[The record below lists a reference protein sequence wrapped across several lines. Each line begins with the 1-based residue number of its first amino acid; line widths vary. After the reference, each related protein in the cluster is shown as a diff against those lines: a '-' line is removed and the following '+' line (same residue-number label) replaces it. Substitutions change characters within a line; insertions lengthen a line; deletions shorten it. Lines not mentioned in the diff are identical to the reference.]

1 MFCIHENQNQL
12 CKTSVPRGVHWKMQV
27 LKLQVL
33 KCCFCDLFYFCQVD
47 SEKASVVCELPK
59 QQQVPDCVVVSP
71 QPSNGA
77 IRDEPSLVEGISVT
91 PQTKATSED
100 NSSPT
105 PSFTSAEE
113 SWTPP
118 NSSSSMS
125 EGHSLVESPTE
136 SLQEEDMDGN
146 NMGKKGE
153 PETEKDHFNNQFC
166 GEEKAEVK
174 SNEEAQL
181 DINRHEIS
189 KIRTFSLEKR
199 TESCESNLC
208 LPVSTANSVD
218 GDIAKEDTP
227 HGSMNPEVNV
237 EFSVTAAQDRLKRGD
252 LKIKQGSSSK
262 TEKSPEVPIFVE
274 MQNPASCEDK
284 SELKEVFIPAV
295 EKDLEE
301 KSCGNRE
308 TQAAATLESEKSETI
323 NDYLQFEA
331 KEEKRD
337 VVKEEEI
344 VESKDFS
351 VIANKEGS
359 AIVFEEN
366 SSAAKQGISEVRQCS
381 VLTENIP
388 IIEISTVEDIP
399 DIKPTVLD
407 AYPEDRFIIP
417 KIEIMAPELK
427 ECSLPLTIL
436 ALNKQTSEPTV
447 SQKCD
452 ATHVS
457 AALSQDQRMAYSP
470 SLLPTQKGIQDNNVL
485 PVQKVNIAEGTDEKI
500 EMPKPEKQRVKNNEK
515 LPQMDFG
522 TIPVISV
529 SCSDDKGDDVH
540 VDSQVSDTARV
551 PLCVVR
557 PISVTTDENDSAP
570 IVSTLS
576 QSIETETS
584 AATQSGTEN
593 DVGSNTPINPEK
605 ALNRKQNQE
614 EVADKSVREN
624 KSTMLH
630 ETLVAKVG
638 DNVPSFNKPTEV
650 PIVPDILQKNNI
662 KEAKVENSVT
672 VEDLLRNSPS
682 VERLFSKPPTH
693 PSLSPASLRKFMSK
707 TAPESDTEAV
717 TSVISPGG
725 RPSEKADDD
734 LSGGSTPT
742 SSLSCESSPRLKR
755 RDSLTLIRSAT
766 PEELASGARRKIFI
780 PKPKEEGEGGMVGV
794 LDAQGKKE
802 SPYMSPSQARR
813 AALLQAGQNT
823 PPMERRSPLLS
834 RRKVTLEVPKFMEE
848 TSTDELVGTKRE
860 EKPAEK
866 KLDPLKGYSLHAFF

>member
-1 MFCIHENQNQL
+1 M
-12 CKTSVPRGVHWKMQV
+12 
-27 LKLQVL
+27 LKLLVL

-47 SEKASVVCELPK
+47 SETASVVCELPK
-59 QQQVPDCVVVSP
+59 QQQVPNCVVVSP
-71 QPSNGA
+71 QPNNGA
-77 IRDEPSLVEGISVT
+77 TRDEPSLVENISVM
-91 PQTKATSED
+91 PQTQATSED

-105 PSFTSAEE
+105 SSFTSAEE

-118 NSSSSMS
+118 DSSLSMS
-125 EGHSLVESPTE
+125 ESHSLVESPTE
-136 SLQEEDMDGN
+136 SLQEEDMDGDD
-146 NMGKKGE
+146 MGKKGE
-153 PETEKDHFNNQFC
+153 PETEKDHFNNQFY

-174 SNEEAQL
+174 SNEEAPL

-189 KIRTFSLEKR
+189 KIRTFSLEER
-199 TESCESNLC
+199 TESCESKTLSEAP
-208 LPVSTANSVD
+208 LPVSTANSGD
-218 GDIAKEDTP
+218 GDIVKEDTP
-227 HGSMNPEVNV
+227 RGSMNQEVNV
-237 EFSVTAAQDRLKRGD
+237 EFPVTAAQDRLKRGD
-252 LKIKQGSSSK
+252 LKIKQDGSSR
-262 TEKSPEVPIFVE
+262 TEKSPEVPTFVE
-274 MQNPASCEDK
+274 LQNPASCEDK
-284 SELKEVFIPAV
+284 SESKEVFIPAV

-323 NDYLQFEA
+323 NDHLKFEA
-331 KEEKRD
+331 KEEKKD
-337 VVKEEEI
+337 AVKEEEI
-344 VESKDFS
+344 VESKDLS
-351 VIANKEGS
+351 VRANEEGS
-359 AIVFEEN
+359 AIVLEEN
-366 SSAAKQGISEVRQCS
+366 SSAAKQDISEVRQCS
-381 VLTENIP
+381 VLAENIP

-407 AYPEDRFIIP
+407 AYPEDHFIIP
-417 KIEIMAPELK
+417 KIEIMEPELK
-427 ECSLPLTIL
+427 ECTLPLTIL
-436 ALNKQTSEPTV
+436 ALNKQASESTV
-447 SQKCD
+447 SQKHD

-457 AALSQDQRMAYSP
+457 PTLSQDQRTADSP
-470 SLLPTQKGIQDNNVL
+470 SQLPTQKGIQDNNVS
-485 PVQKVNIAEGTDEKI
+485 PVQKVKIVEGTDEKI
-500 EMPKPEKQRVKNNEK
+500 EMPKPEKRRVKSNEK
-515 LPQMDFG
+515 LSQMDFG

-540 VDSQVSDTARV
+540 VDSQVSDTPRV
-551 PLCVVR
+551 SLCVVR
-557 PISVTTDENDSAP
+557 PVSVTPHDTDSAP

-593 DVGSNTPINPEK
+593 DVGSNTANPEK
-605 ALNRKQNQE
+605 ALNRKQNQ

-630 ETLVAKVG
+630 ETLVPKVG
-638 DNVPSFNKPTEV
+638 DNVPSLNKPTEV
-650 PIVPDILQKNNI
+650 PFVPDILQKNNI

-693 PSLSPASLRKFMSK
+693 PSLSPASLRKFMSR

-717 TSVISPGG
+717 TSVITPGG

-780 PKPKEEGEGGMVGV
+780 PKPKEEGEGGVVGA

-848 TSTDELVGTKRE
+848 TSTEELVGTKRE

>member
-1 MFCIHENQNQL
+1 M
-12 CKTSVPRGVHWKMQV
+12 
-27 LKLQVL
+27 LKLQAL
-33 KCCFCDLFYFCQVD
+33 KRCFCVLFYFCQVD
-47 SEKASVVCELPK
+47 SETASVLCELPK

-71 QPSNGA
+71 QPNNGA
-77 IRDEPSLVEGISVT
+77 TRDEPSPVEDISVT
-91 PQTKATSED
+91 PQTQATSED

-113 SWTPP
+113 SWTPHD
-118 NSSSSMS
+118 SSLSMS
-125 EGHSLVESPTE
+125 ESHSLVESPTE
-136 SLQEEDMDGN
+136 SLQEDDMDGN
-146 NMGKKGE
+146 DMGKKGE
-153 PETEKDHFNNQFC
+153 PEAEKDHSSNQFC

-174 SNEEAQL
+174 SNQEAAL
-181 DINRHEIS
+181 DISTHEIS
-189 KIRTFSLEKR
+189 KIRTFSLEER
-199 TESCESNLC
+199 TESRESKTFSQFP
-208 LPVSTANSVD
+208 LPVSAANSRD
-218 GDIAKEDTP
+218 GDIVKEDIP
-227 HGSMNPEVNV
+227 HGSMNQEVNV
-237 EFSVTAAQDRLKRGD
+237 EFPVTAQDRLERGD
-252 LKIKQGSSSK
+252 LKIKQDGSSK
-262 TEKSPEVPIFVE
+262 TEKSAEVPTFVE
-274 MQNPASCEDK
+274 MQNSASCEDK

-301 KSCGNRE
+301 KSGGNRE
-308 TQAAATLESEKSETI
+308 AQAAATLESEKSETI
-323 NDYLQFEA
+323 NEYLQFDA
-331 KEEKRD
+331 KEEKKD
-337 VVKEEEI
+337 AVKEEET
-344 VESKDFS
+344 VESKDLS

-359 AIVFEEN
+359 ATVLEEN
-366 SSAAKQGISEVRQCS
+366 SSAAKQDINEVRQCS
-381 VLTENIP
+381 GLTENIP
-388 IIEISTVEDIP
+388 VIEISTVEDIP
-399 DIKPTVLD
+399 SIKPTVLD
-407 AYPEDRFIIP
+407 AYPEDHFIIP
-417 KIEIMAPELK
+417 KIEIMEPELK
-427 ECSLPLTIL
+427 ECTLPLTIL
-436 ALNKQTSEPTV
+436 ALNKQTSESTV
-447 SQKCD
+447 SQKHD

-457 AALSQDQRMAYSP
+457 AALSQDQRMADSL
-470 SLLPTQKGIQDNNVL
+470 SLLPTQKGIQDDNVS
-485 PVQKVNIAEGTDEKI
+485 PVQKVKIAEGTDEKI
-500 EMPKPEKQRVKNNEK
+500 EMPKPEKQRVKSNEK

-540 VDSQVSDTARV
+540 VDGQVSDTARV
-551 PLCVVR
+551 PLCVAQ
-557 PISVTTDENDSAP
+557 PISVTTHDNDSAP

-584 AATQSGTEN
+584 AASQSGTEN
-593 DVGSNTPINPEK
+593 GVGSNTPINPEK
-605 ALNRKQNQE
+605 ALNRKRNQE
-614 EVADKSVREN
+614 EVADKSVRGN
-624 KSTMLH
+624 KSTVLH
-630 ETLVAKVG
+630 ETLVPKVG

-650 PIVPDILQKNNI
+650 PTVPDILQKNNI

-693 PSLSPASLRKFMSK
+693 PSLSPASLRKFMSR
-707 TAPESDTEAV
+707 TAPESDTDAV
-717 TSVISPGG
+717 TSVITPGG

-780 PKPKEEGEGGMVGV
+780 PKPKEEGEGGVAGA

-848 TSTDELVGTKRE
+848 TSTEELIGTKRE

>member
-47 SEKASVVCELPK
+47 SETASVVCELPK
-59 QQQVPDCVVVSP
+59 QQQVQNCVVVSP
-71 QPSNGA
+71 QPNNGA
-77 IRDEPSLVEGISVT
+77 TRDEPSPVEDIFVT
-91 PQTKATSED
+91 PETQATSED
-100 NSSPT
+100 NSSPK
-105 PSFTSAEE
+105 PSFTSAGE

-118 NSSSSMS
+118 DSSLSMS
-125 EGHSLVESPTE
+125 ESHSLVESPTE

-146 NMGKKGE
+146 DMGKKGE
-153 PETEKDHFNNQFC
+153 PETEKDNSNYQFC

-174 SNEEAQL
+174 SSKEAL
-181 DINRHEIS
+181 LEINRHEIS
-189 KIRTFSLEKR
+189 KIRTFSVEER
-199 TESCESNLC
+199 TESCESNTFSPVP
-208 LPVSTANSVD
+208 LPVSTANSGD
-218 GDIAKEDTP
+218 GDIVKEDTP
-227 HGSMNPEVNV
+227 HGSMNQEVNV
-237 EFSVTAAQDRLKRGD
+237 EFPVTAAQDRLERGD
-252 LKIKQGSSSK
+252 LKIKQGGSSK
-262 TEKSPEVPIFVE
+262 TEKSPEVPTFVE
-274 MQNPASCEDK
+274 MKKPASCE
-284 SELKEVFIPAV
+284 EVFIPAV

-301 KSCGNRE
+301 KKD
-308 TQAAATLESEKSETI
+308 AA
-323 NDYLQFEA
+323 
-331 KEEKRD
+331 
-337 VVKEEEI
+337 KEEEI
-344 VESKDFS
+344 VESKDLS
-351 VIANKEGS
+351 VRANKEGS
-359 AIVFEEN
+359 ALVLEEN
-366 SSAAKQGISEVRQCS
+366 SSAAKQDIIEEHQCS

-407 AYPEDRFIIP
+407 AYPEDHFIIP

-427 ECSLPLTIL
+427 ECTLPLTIL
-436 ALNKQTSEPTV
+436 ALNKQTSESAV
-447 SQKCD
+447 SQKHD

-457 AALSQDQRMAYSP
+457 AALSQDQRMADSP
-470 SLLPTQKGIQDNNVL
+470 SLLPTQKGIQDNNVS
-485 PVQKVNIAEGTDEKI
+485 PVQKVKIAEGTDEKI
-500 EMPKPEKQRVKNNEK
+500 EMPEPEQQRVKSNEK

-540 VDSQVSDTARV
+540 VDSQLSDTPRA
-551 PLCVVR
+551 PLCLVE
-557 PISVTTDENDSAP
+557 PISVTSHDNDSAP
-570 IVSTLS
+570 IVSALS
-576 QSIETETS
+576 QLVETETS

-593 DVGSNTPINPEK
+593 DAGSDTPINPEK

-624 KSTMLH
+624 KSTALH
-630 ETLVAKVG
+630 ETLVPKVG
-638 DNVPSFNKPTEV
+638 DNVPSFNKLTEV

-662 KEAKVENSVT
+662 KEAKVENSVS

-693 PSLSPASLRKFMSK
+693 PSLSPASLRKFMSR
-707 TAPESDTEAV
+707 TAPESDSEAL
-717 TSVISPGG
+717 TSVITPGG
-725 RPSEKADDD
+725 RQSEKADDD

-780 PKPKEEGEGGMVGV
+780 PKPKEEGEGGVVGA

-813 AALLQAGQNT
+813 VALLQAGQNT

-848 TSTDELVGTKRE
+848 TSTEELVGTKRE

-866 KLDPLKGYSLHAFF
+866 KLDPLKGYSLHVFF

>member
-1 MFCIHENQNQL
+1 M
-12 CKTSVPRGVHWKMQV
+12 
-27 LKLQVL
+27 LKSQVL

-47 SEKASVVCELPK
+47 SETASVVCELPK
-59 QQQVPDCVVVSP
+59 QQQVSHCVVVSP

-77 IRDEPSLVEGISVT
+77 TRDKPSPVEDISVT
-91 PQTKATSED
+91 PQTQATSED
-100 NSSPT
+100 NSSPMA
-105 PSFTSAEE
+105 SFTSAEE

-118 NSSSSMS
+118 DSSLSMS
-125 EGHSLVESPTE
+125 ESHSLVESATE

-146 NMGKKGE
+146 DIGKKGE
-153 PETEKDHFNNQFC
+153 PDTEKDHSNNQFC

-174 SNEEAQL
+174 SNEEAPL

-189 KIRTFSLEKR
+189 KIRTFSLEER
-199 TESCESNLC
+199 TESCESKTFSQVL
-208 LPVSTANSVD
+208 LPVSTANSRD
-218 GDIAKEDTP
+218 GDIVKEDTP
-227 HGSMNPEVNV
+227 HGSMNQEVNV
-237 EFSVTAAQDRLKRGD
+237 EFPATATPDRLERGD
-252 LKIKQGSSSK
+252 LKIQQGSSSK
-262 TEKSPEVPIFVE
+262 TEKSPEVLTFVE

-284 SELKEVFIPAV
+284 SEGFIPAV

-301 KSCGNRE
+301 KSCGNQE
-308 TQAAATLESEKSETI
+308 TQEAATLESEKTETI
-323 NDYLQFEA
+323 NDFLQFEA
-331 KEEKRD
+331 REEKKD

-344 VESKDFS
+344 VESKDLS

-359 AIVFEEN
+359 AIVLEEN
-366 SSAAKQGISEVRQCS
+366 SSAAKQDINVVCQCS
-381 VLTENIP
+381 AITENIP

-407 AYPEDRFIIP
+407 GYPEDHFIIP
-417 KIEIMAPELK
+417 KIEIMEPELK
-427 ECSLPLTIL
+427 ECTLPLTIL
-436 ALNKQTSEPTV
+436 ALNKQTSESAV
-447 SQKCD
+447 SQKHD

-457 AALSQDQRMAYSP
+457 AALSQDQRMADSL
-470 SLLPTQKGIQDNNVL
+470 SLLPTQKSIQDNNVS
-485 PVQKVNIAEGTDEKI
+485 PVQKVKIAEGTDEKI
-500 EMPKPEKQRVKNNEK
+500 EMPEPEQQRVKSNEK

-540 VDSQVSDTARV
+540 IDSQVSNTPRV
-551 PLCVVR
+551 PLRVVR
-557 PISVTTDENDSAP
+557 PIPVTSHDNDSAP

-576 QSIETETS
+576 HSVETETS

-593 DVGSNTPINPEK
+593 DVGRNTPINPEK
-605 ALNRKQNQE
+605 ARNRKQNQE
-614 EVADKSVREN
+614 EVADKSIREN
-624 KSTMLH
+624 KSTALH
-630 ETLVAKVG
+630 ETLVPKVG
-638 DNVPSFNKPTEV
+638 DNLPSFNKPTEV
-650 PIVPDILQKNNI
+650 PIVLDILQKNDI
-662 KEAKVENSVT
+662 KEAKVENSVS

-693 PSLSPASLRKFMSK
+693 PSLSPASLRKFMSR

-717 TSVISPGG
+717 TSVITPGG
-725 RPSEKADDD
+725 RQSEKADDD

-780 PKPKEEGEGGMVGV
+780 PKPKEEGEGGVVGA
-794 LDAQGKKE
+794 LDTQGKKE

-848 TSTDELVGTKRE
+848 TSTEELVAKRE

-866 KLDPLKGYSLHAFF
+866 KLDPLKGYSLHVFF

>member
-1 MFCIHENQNQL
+1 M
-12 CKTSVPRGVHWKMQV
+12 

-33 KCCFCDLFYFCQVD
+33 KCCFCDLFYFCQVG
-47 SEKASVVCELPK
+47 SETASVVCELPK

-71 QPSNGA
+71 QPNNSA
-77 IRDEPSLVEGISVT
+77 TRDEPSPVEDISVT
-91 PQTKATSED
+91 PQAQATSED

-118 NSSSSMS
+118 DSSLSMS
-125 EGHSLVESPTE
+125 ESHSLVESPTE

-146 NMGKKGE
+146 DMGKKGE
-153 PETEKDHFNNQFC
+153 PDTEKDHSNNQFC

-189 KIRTFSLEKR
+189 KIRTFSLEER
-199 TESCESNLC
+199 TESCESKTFSQVP
-208 LPVSTANSVD
+208 LPVSTANGGD
-218 GDIAKEDTP
+218 GDIVKEDTP
-227 HGSMNPEVNV
+227 HGSMNQEVNV
-237 EFSVTAAQDRLKRGD
+237 EFPATAAPDRLERGD
-252 LKIKQGSSSK
+252 LKIQQGSSSK
-262 TEKSPEVPIFVE
+262 TEKSPEVLTFVE

-308 TQAAATLESEKSETI
+308 TQEAATLESEKTETI
-323 NDYLQFEA
+323 NDCLKFEA
-331 KEEKRD
+331 KEGKKD
-337 VVKEEEI
+337 AVKEEEI
-344 VESKDFS
+344 VESKDLS

-359 AIVFEEN
+359 AIVLEEN
-366 SSAAKQGISEVRQCS
+366 SSVAKQDINEARQCS

-407 AYPEDRFIIP
+407 AYPEDHFIIP
-417 KIEIMAPELK
+417 EIEIMEPELK
-427 ECSLPLTIL
+427 ECTLPLTIL
-436 ALNKQTSEPTV
+436 ALNQQTSESAV
-447 SQKCD
+447 SQKHD

-457 AALSQDQRMAYSP
+457 AALSQDQRTADSP
-470 SLLPTQKGIQDNNVL
+470 SLLPTQKGIQDNNVS
-485 PVQKVNIAEGTDEKI
+485 PVQKVKIAEGTDEKI
-500 EMPKPEKQRVKNNEK
+500 EMPEPEQQRAKSNEK

-529 SCSDDKGDDVH
+529 SCSDDKVDDVH
-540 VDSQVSDTARV
+540 VDSQLSDTPRV
-551 PLCVVR
+551 PLRLVR
-557 PISVTTDENDSAP
+557 PISVTSHDDSAP
-570 IVSTLS
+570 IVSALS
-576 QSIETETS
+576 QSVETETS
-584 AATQSGTEN
+584 AATQSGTES

-605 ALNRKQNQE
+605 ARNRKQNQE

-624 KSTMLH
+624 KSTPLH
-630 ETLVAKVG
+630 ETLVPKVG

-650 PIVPDILQKNNI
+650 PTVPDILQKNNI
-662 KEAKVENSVT
+662 KEAKVENSVS

-693 PSLSPASLRKFMSK
+693 PSLSPASLRKFMSR
-707 TAPESDTEAV
+707 TAPESETEAV
-717 TSVISPGG
+717 TSVITPGG
-725 RPSEKADDD
+725 RQSEKADDD

-780 PKPKEEGEGGMVGV
+780 PKPKEEGEGGVVGA

-848 TSTDELVGTKRE
+848 TSTEEPVGTKRE

-866 KLDPLKGYSLHAFF
+866 KLDPLKGYSLNVFF